1 MRPASATRVAGLAR
15 VIGVAA
21 AVITTVAGVGAC
33 GGSSSELVP
42 DDSCTYVRHRGLCE
56 AQVTLDPREAESQ
69 EEATTLEVRWTWTGA
84 TPTEVPPRTT
94 RWYLTAREA
103 VRLGHAIDELRKS
116 PCVVEEAVEP
126 AECIGRVRILS
137 VEAAP

>member
-1 MRPASATRVAGLAR
+1 MRRFTFAARVAGWFGF
-15 VIGVAA
+15 VGIAA
-21 AVITTVAGVGAC
+21 AVTVVGLGAC
-33 GGSSSELVP
+33 GGSTSELVP
-42 DDSCTYVRHRGLCE
+42 DDSCTFVRHRGLCE
-56 AQVTLDPREAESQ
+56 AQVTLEPREAESQ

-94 RWYLTAREA
+94 RWFLTAREA
-103 VRLGHAIDELRKS
+103 MRLGQAIDELRKS